1 LFELRTKEHIE
12 LFFNNDNDD
21 NDDDVSSDNNVLRS
35 KIKDFETKINVINHN
50 ESHIRM
56 LMDDTGNTTPTTTT
70 TTTKSIAMIYD
81 QKFRYTES
89 NNTSLIALS
98 KIVTAPFSTIELRAQ
113 YTETLK
119 NDTLLDNNNTSNNN
133 TNAFANLASV
143 QPLKFESV
151 EEEVADDD
159 DDDASN
165 DKWPFLRNGFFMAI
179 TIAIVMLLIVVGF
192 LSRGYRFRD
201 GSFSRY
207 NAEDFVTP
215 PVANP
220 NPDLVRRNP
229 SGVMRPLRFN
239 RTESFSSRNSPKKI
253 GSPHFDRTF
262 SYETTQS
269 GYSPSFQRGRKSP
282 RSTNSLARNSP
293 SPASQQIKTV
303 DSWRDEPLQKNL
315 KPKEYKKSHE
325 KDSIF
330 RDQANLV

>member
-12 LFFNNDNDD
+12 LFFNND

-159 DDDASN
+159 DDDDDSN

-179 TIAIVMLLIVVGF
+179 TIAIVMLLIVVGL

-201 GSFSRY
+201 GSCSRY

-229 SGVMRPLRFN
+229 AGVMRPLRIN
-239 RTESFSSRNSPKKI
+239 KTQSFSPKNSPKKV

-269 GYSPSFQRGRKSP
+269 GHSPSFQRGRKSP

-315 KPKEYKKSHE
+315 KPKEYKKSHGN
-325 KDSIF
+325 DSIF

>member
-1 LFELRTKEHIE
+1 MFELRTKEHIE
-12 LFFNNDNDD
+12 LFFNND

-50 ESHIRM
+50 ESHIRI
-56 LMDDTGNTTPTTTT
+56 LMDDTGDTTTTT

-81 QKFRYTES
+81 QKFRYRPVDRNNNTES
-89 NNTSLIALS
+89 NNTSLITLS

-119 NDTLLDNNNTSNNN
+119 NDTLLDNNI
-133 TNAFANLASV
+133 NAFANLASV
-143 QPLKFESV
+143 QPPTFESV

-229 SGVMRPLRFN
+229 SG
-239 RTESFSSRNSPKKI
+239 
-253 GSPHFDRTF
+253 
-262 SYETTQS
+262 
-269 GYSPSFQRGRKSP
+269 
-282 RSTNSLARNSP
+282 
-293 SPASQQIKTV
+293 
-303 DSWRDEPLQKNL
+303 
-315 KPKEYKKSHE
+315 
-325 KDSIF
+325 
-330 RDQANLV
+330 